1 MLSMYS
7 DLRIAKRLLEAIPLF
22 MARLRTEMRSSVPSD
37 LSVPHFRILGSII
50 RGKTLIN
57 EIAQYHGVSQPS
69 MSRSVSSLVKRGFI
83 ERSHETADRRQ
94 SPLRLTKKGL
104 VLFHKIKA
112 ATENRLSKKLSL
124 LDAKR
129 RKALLRGLDE
139 LESLFL
145 GNNKVVRALGRN
157 KRS

>member
-1 MLSMYS
+1 MLSMDS

-94 SPLRLTKKGL
+94 SLLRLTKKGL
-104 VLFHKIKA
+104 VLFYKIKA